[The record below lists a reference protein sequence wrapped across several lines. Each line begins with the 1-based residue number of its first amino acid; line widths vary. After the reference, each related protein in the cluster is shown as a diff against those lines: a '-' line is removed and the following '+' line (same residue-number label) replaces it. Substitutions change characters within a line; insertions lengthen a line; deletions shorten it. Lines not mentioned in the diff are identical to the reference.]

1 MYMKLEKDLCEYGNR
16 KEFET
21 DAQPRDSVS
30 VLSGVR
36 GEVTNEQK
44 WTGITRTLHAELR
57 LIGNFCF
64 RYEKVAENR

>member
-1 MYMKLEKDLCEYGNR
+1 MKLEKDLCEYGNR

-21 DAQPRDSVS
+21 DAHPRDNVS

-44 WTGITRTLHAELR
+44 
-57 LIGNFCF
+57 
-64 RYEKVAENR
+64 